1 MTRLERHDLDVVS
14 EPVLVSRL
22 LERVVASEQKRW
34 PLAKVRVRV
43 PAELEP
49 AVGEDN
55 YIEQVVRNL
64 VSNAAKYSPAGSTVE
79 VSAEREGDE
88 ISVRV
93 LDRGPG
99 IRGED
104 PERLFAL
111 FYRAPSTASQASGA
125 GIGLFVC
132 DQLIRA
138 MGGRFWARPRD
149 GGGSEFG
156 FALRPYA
163 EEVEPE
169 AEPKPD
175 PGTPVGGTDTDG
187 ADAGAAVAIAETQA
201 ATDGLAVGIT
211 ENDGATVAG
220 ITTNGAN
227 GVGTLHEVRLD

>member
-49 AVGEDN
+49 AIGEDN

-64 VSNAAKYSPAGSTVE
+64 VSNAAKYSPAGSPVE
-79 VSAEREGDE
+79 VTAEREGEE
-88 ISVRV
+88 ISV

-111 FYRAPSTASQASGA
+111 FYRAPSTASQASGQW
-125 GIGLFVC
+125 IGC
-132 DQLIRA
+132 SRDQPIWRWRNEFR
-138 MGGRFWARPRD
+138 GTAR
-149 GGGSEFG
+149 
-156 FALRPYA
+156 
-163 EEVEPE
+163 
-169 AEPKPD
+169 
-175 PGTPVGGTDTDG
+175 
-187 ADAGAAVAIAETQA
+187 
-201 ATDGLAVGIT
+201 
-211 ENDGATVAG
+211 
-220 ITTNGAN
+220 
-227 GVGTLHEVRLD
+227 